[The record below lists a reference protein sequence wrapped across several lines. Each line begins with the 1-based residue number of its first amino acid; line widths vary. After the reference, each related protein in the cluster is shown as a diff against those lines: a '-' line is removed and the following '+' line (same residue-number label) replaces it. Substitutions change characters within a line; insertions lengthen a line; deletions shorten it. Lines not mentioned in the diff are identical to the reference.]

1 MDISTFDKEVKA
13 ALGTLPE
20 EPIKLVKA
28 VVSATKNFTEN
39 YFVDITWYDGV
50 NEATTQLKMERD
62 LSSDAIKEKIKAAYD
77 CAAIQYL
84 L

>member
-20 EPIKLVKA
+20 EPIKYVKA
-28 VVSATKNFTEN
+28 VVSTAQNFTEF
-39 YFVDITWYDGV
+39 YFIDITWYDGV
-50 NEATTQLKMERD
+50 NETTTQLKLNREI
-62 LSSDAIKEKIKAAYD
+62 SSEEIQEKIQGAFDYAKLQA
-77 CAAIQYL
+77 L